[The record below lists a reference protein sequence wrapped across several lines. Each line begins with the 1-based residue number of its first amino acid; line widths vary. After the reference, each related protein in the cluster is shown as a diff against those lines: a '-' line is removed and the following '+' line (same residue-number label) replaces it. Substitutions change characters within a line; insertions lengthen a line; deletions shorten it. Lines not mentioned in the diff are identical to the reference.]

1 MESTRGL
8 STNAIR
14 GDARLWKRLS
24 LHLTRSGIYLCE
36 GWHLTNA
43 QEASEVDRGRASKIM
58 VEADA
63 LDTGGLGLGAEG
75 TGDTQGR
82 SVEMLPVAEIAEV
95 ANAAEWDFER
105 NKTILRFRE

>member
-8 STNAIR
+8 FTNATR

-36 GWHLTNA
+36 GWHLADA
-43 QEASEVDRGRASKIM
+43 QEASEVGRGRASKKT
-58 VEADA
+58 VESDA
-63 LDTGGLGLGAEG
+63 LETGGLGVVPEED
-75 TGDTQGR
+75 GDTQGR
-82 SVEMLPVAEIAEV
+82 SVEMLPLAEIAEV

-105 NKTILRFRE
+105 NKTILRFGE